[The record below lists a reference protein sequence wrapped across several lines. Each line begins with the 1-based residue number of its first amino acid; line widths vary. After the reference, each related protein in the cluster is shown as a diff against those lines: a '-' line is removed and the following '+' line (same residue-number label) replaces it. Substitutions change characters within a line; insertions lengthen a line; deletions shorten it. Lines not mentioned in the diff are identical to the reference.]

1 MSSASDSIEIRRC
14 RALLGSCPGP
24 QGPAGPAGPQGP
36 AGPAGPQGPGV
47 APLYASFLSN
57 TNQNATVGNPVAIT
71 YSERTIGSI
80 DVSGGTYPNS
90 TIVIPTTGVYK
101 VLFSAQCDSTG
112 GTHYLEIFPVVNG
125 NSVPDSNTRI
135 RLSTTIESCLVV
147 EYFLSF
153 NANDKLQLFMVGDSI
168 NARIVAITR
177 GTGTPTIPNIPSII
191 VTIMR
196 IA

>member
-1 MSSASDSIEIRRC
+1 MSASYNTTEYRKC
-14 RALLGSCPGP
+14 LALVGSACTTTGP
-24 QGPAGPAGPQGP
+24 PGPAGP
-36 AGPAGPQGPGV
+36 GV
-47 APLYASFLSN
+47 TPLYGSFLSS
-57 TNQNATVGNPVAIT
+57 TSQSATTVNPVAIT

-80 DVSGGTYPNS
+80 NTSGGTYPNS
-90 TIVIPTTGVYK
+90 VILIPTTGVYK

-125 NSVPDSNTRI
+125 TSVPDSNTRI
-135 RLSTTIESCLVV
+135 RLPASTESCLTV

-153 NANDKLQLFMVGDSI
+153 NANDTLQFYMVSDNT

-177 GTGTPTIPNIPSII
+177 GTGTPTIPNVPSII

>member
-1 MSSASDSIEIRRC
+1 MSSAFDLTEIRRC

-24 QGPAGPAGPQGP
+24 QGPQGT
-36 AGPAGPQGPGV
+36 QGPGV
-47 APLYASFLSN
+47 SPLYASFLSD
-57 TNQNATVGNPVAIT
+57 TTQNATTTNPVAIT

-80 DVSGGTYPNS
+80 DVNGGSYPNS
-90 TIVIPTTGVYK
+90 IIIIPTTGVYK
-101 VLFSAQCDSTG
+101 VLFSAQCDSST

-125 NSVPDSNTRI
+125 TSISDSNTRI
-135 RLSTTIESCLVV
+135 RLNAATEACLVV

-153 NANDKLQLFMVGDSI
+153 NANDQLQLFMIGDNT
-168 NARIVAITR
+168 NARLLAITR
-177 GTGTPTIPNIPSII
+177 GGGTPIIPDIPSII

>member
-1 MSSASDSIEIRRC
+1 MSSSCNTTEYRKC
-14 RALLGSCPGP
+14 LALVGSACTTI
-24 QGPAGPAGPQGP
+24 GPAGPP
-36 AGPAGPQGPGV
+36 GPGV

-57 TNQNATVGNPVAIT
+57 TTQNATVTNPVAIT

-80 DVSGGTYPNS
+80 DTSGGTYPNS
-90 TIVIPTTGVYK
+90 EIVIPTTGVFK
-101 VLFSAQCDSTG
+101 VLFSAQCDSSAG
-112 GTHYLEIFPVVNG
+112 IHYIEIFPVVNG
-125 NSVPDSNTRI
+125 TSVPNSNTRI
-135 RLSTTIESCLVV
+135 RLPGTTESCLTV

-153 NANDKLQLFMVGDSI
+153 NANDTLQFYMVGDDT